1 MTQLTLATSTAYF
14 RGKFVPFADA
24 NVSIASSPFL
34 YGLAIYTVFSATY
47 NPEHK
52 QLYLFRLRDHYD
64 RLVNSARIMDFEDFA
79 ARYSFETFQDTM
91 QKLIEKN
98 NVHEDALIRAMVFI
112 DELAAGTRI
121 RGLKNEMAVFV
132 YPMGEVMPAAGAHV
146 CVSSWQRTGDNMM
159 PSRAKVNGS
168 YINASLMKNEAI
180 VNGFDEAISLDT
192 LGHVAE
198 GTVAN
203 VFIVRGGT
211 LLTPDT
217 STDILE
223 GITRDSVLHMAAELD
238 IPVIERAIDRSEL
251 YAADEAMFVGSSAR
265 ITPILSIDRRPVG
278 SGQPGPITKRLSE
291 HYSKLQHGLL
301 AHNWLTGAYELAGV
315 HE

>member
-1 MTQLTLATSTAYF
+1 MTPLTLATSTAYF
-14 RGKFVPFADA
+14 RGQFVPFAEA

-47 NPEHK
+47 DPEHK

-64 RLVNSARIMDFEDFA
+64 RLVNAARIMDFEDFG
-79 ARYSFETFQDTM
+79 ARYSYETFEKTM
-91 QKLIEKN
+91 LELVARNDIR
-98 NVHEDALIRAMVFI
+98 EDALIRAMVFI

-121 RGLKNEMAVFV
+121 HGLKNEMAVYV
-132 YPMGEVMPAAGAHV
+132 YPMGEIMPRTGAHV
-146 CVSSWQRTGDNMM
+146 GISSWTRTGDNMM

-180 VNGFDEAISLDT
+180 QGGYDEAIALDS

-203 VFIVRGGT
+203 IFIVRGGQ
-211 LLTPDT
+211 LITPDT

-223 GITRDSVLHMAAELD
+223 GITRDSIIQIAAELD
-238 IPVIERAIDRSEL
+238 IPVIERAIDRTEL
-251 YAADEAMFVGSSAR
+251 YIADEALFVGSSAR
-265 ITPILSIDRRPVG
+265 VTPIISIDKRTIG
-278 SGQPGPITKRLSE
+278 GGQPGPITQRLTR
-291 HYSKLQHGLL
+291 HYDDLQHGLL
-301 AHNWLTGAYELAGV
+301 SHDWLTKAYSE
-315 HE
+315 